1 MSEDSLARVRETYV
15 TSVDLLQATIDA
27 IEHNPDEVPQRPG
40 HPQDVY
46 ADARAALDVVTGERI
61 ARTARAYA
69 GL

>member
-1 MSEDSLARVRETYV
+1 MNARALSTFV
-15 TSVDLLQATIDA
+15 TPVDLLQAAIDA
-27 IEHNPDEVPQRPG
+27 LEHNPEGAPQEPG